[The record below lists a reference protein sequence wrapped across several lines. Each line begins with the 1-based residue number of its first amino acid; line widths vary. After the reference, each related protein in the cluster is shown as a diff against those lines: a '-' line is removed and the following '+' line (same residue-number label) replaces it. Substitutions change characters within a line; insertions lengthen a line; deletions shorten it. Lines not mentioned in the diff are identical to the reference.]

1 MSDDELSAE
10 ELRQLRE
17 KVTVKLG
24 KVGGEKRAEEAPTVS
39 YKPDKA
45 SIDALVAKTKER
57 KKLKIEDNPERTTV
71 LSRDDI
77 FRNAAR
83 DRAVQRGRKSTVPL
97 ESMVTNPLPRNHP
110 DETTPISA
118 EQIEE
123 VKNLRPHPDE
133 REGREVIATV
143 ETEAHRRYPE
153 SGELDGTT
161 EFARLEEKPQGP
173 DSVDFPARINQN
185 FQISIPTEGLEEFE
199 LEAGDIVIVTLRKV
213 RG

>member
-1 MSDDELSAE
+1 MSDDELTAE
-10 ELRQLRE
+10 DLRKLRE
-17 KVTVKLG
+17 KATVKLE
-24 KVGGEKRAEEAPTVS
+24 KVGGDKRAQEVPTVS

-45 SIDALVAKTKER
+45 SIDALVAETKER
-57 KKLKIEDNPERTTV
+57 QKLERDQNNDRTEV

-83 DRAVQRGRKSTVPL
+83 DRAAQRGRKSTVPL
-97 ESMVTNPLPRNHP
+97 ESVVTNPLPRNHP

-123 VKNLRPHPDE
+123 VKNLQPHPDE
-133 REGREVIATV
+133 SDAQEVITTV

-161 EFARLEEKPQGP
+161 EFARFEEEPQGL
-173 DSVDFPARINQN
+173 DSVDFPARITQN
-185 FQISIPTEGLEEFE
+185 FQISIPTEQVEEFE